1 MNQLLTDLVKEV
13 GREKIAEITDVHVST
28 TYRWMSDNEDRPS
41 TYIPMHQLKKIAK
54 YMKQNGFKKKYKL
67 EDIFNV

>member
-41 TYIPMHQLKKIAK
+41 TYIPMLGSATGLQLRG
-54 YMKQNGFKKKYKL
+54 MR
-67 EDIFNV
+67 